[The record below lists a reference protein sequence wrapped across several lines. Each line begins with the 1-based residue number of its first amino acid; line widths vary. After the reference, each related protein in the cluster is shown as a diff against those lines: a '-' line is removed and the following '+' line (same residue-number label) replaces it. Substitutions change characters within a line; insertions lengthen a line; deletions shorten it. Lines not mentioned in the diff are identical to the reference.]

1 MSIVDFLVAIV
12 VGIFVIVCIDVV
24 DPNGKLFRIE
34 EPKDD
39 DEDDDL

>member
-12 VGIFVIVCIDVV
+12 VGIFVVVCIDVV

-34 EPKDD
+34 EPEN